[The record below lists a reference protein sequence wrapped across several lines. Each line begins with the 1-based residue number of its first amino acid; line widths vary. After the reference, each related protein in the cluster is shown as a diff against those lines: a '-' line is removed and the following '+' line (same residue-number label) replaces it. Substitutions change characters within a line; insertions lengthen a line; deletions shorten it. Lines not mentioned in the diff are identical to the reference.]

1 MSRYA
6 AAYADPKGPGD
17 ARPTALDV
25 IRDEGAVGKLAG
37 KVIVITGTSSGIG
50 IEIARALAATEATLF
65 LTARN
70 LTKAREALG
79 DLLKTN
85 RAFLV
90 EMELESFDSVKTAA
104 HTILSQTDKVNIL
117 INNAAIMAV
126 PTLQHTREGHELHF
140 GTNYLGH
147 FLLFQLLKPALLA
160 ASSPELQSR
169 VVSVASSAHRSSG
182 LNDTDNYGYQK
193 GGYDAQLAYGQSKT
207 ANIYMA
213 NEIERRYGEQ
223 GLHATSL
230 HPGGSITGLT
240 RHMPDGVVESL
251 VSQFKMEP
259 FLQSHAQAAATMA
272 WAAVGQE
279 WENKGGKYLVN
290 CAVTPPVAP
299 DASHFDDDGYAEHA
313 YDPAEE
319 ARLWKDSLK
328 MVGMEDD

>member
-25 IRDEGAVGKLAG
+25 IRDEGAIGKLAG
-37 KVIVITGTSSGIG
+37 KVVVITGTSSGIG
-50 IEIARALAATEATLF
+50 IEIARAMAATEATLF

-79 DLLKTN
+79 DLLNSDRVT
-85 RAFLV
+85 LV
-90 EMELESFDSVKTAA
+90 EMELESFDSVRAA
-104 HTILSQTDKVNIL
+104 AKTILSRTDKVNIL
-117 INNAAIMAV
+117 INNAGMMAV

-140 GTNYLGH
+140 GTNHLGH
-147 FLLFQLLKPALLA
+147 FLFFKLLKRALLA
-160 ASSPELQSR
+160 ATTPELQSR

-182 LNDTDNYGYQK
+182 LNETDNYAYQK

-213 NEIERRYGEQ
+213 NEIERRYGNQ

-251 VSQFKMEP
+251 VSQFGLENT
-259 FLQSHAQAAATMA
+259 LQSHAQAAATMA
-272 WAAVGQE
+272 WAAVGRE

-290 CAVTPPVAP
+290 CEVTPPVAV
-299 DASHFDDDGYAEHA
+299 DAAHFDDVGYAEHA
-313 YDPAEE
+313 YNPAEE
-319 ARLWKDSLK
+319 ARLWTDSLK